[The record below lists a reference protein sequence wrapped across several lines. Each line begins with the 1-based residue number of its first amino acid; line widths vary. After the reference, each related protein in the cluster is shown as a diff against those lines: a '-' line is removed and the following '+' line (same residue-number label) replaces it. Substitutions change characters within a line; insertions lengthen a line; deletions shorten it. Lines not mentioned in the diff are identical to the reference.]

1 MFKVSYGDY
10 MGGAEEAATED
21 ISNLSKLEQLE
32 MKLENL
38 EDSYH
43 EQCKHIDEIRRNV
56 LTYCE
61 QKNMTVHKFRD
72 DLGIAKK
79 SFTKLMTHSYA
90 RTTDAYVWNDAYQAV
105 VRFFAQE
112 KHDKL
117 VAPVKLAIK
126 KEEEKQAARQQ
137 KVDAKNARVGS
148 KRKAA
153 TDSIAINADVCEN
166 TVNAAEL

>member
-1 MFKVSYGDY
+1 

-21 ISNLSKLEQLE
+21 NLSKLEQLQR
-32 MKLENL
+32 KLENL
-38 EDSYH
+38 EDSYQ
-43 EQCKHIDEIRRNV
+43 EQVKHIDEVRRNV

-61 QKNMTVHKFRD
+61 QKNITVHKFRD
-72 DLGIAKK
+72 DLRIEKK

-90 RTTDAYVWNDAYQAV
+90 HTTGAYQWNDAYQAAV
-105 VRFFAQE
+105 SFFARE

-126 KEEEKQAARQQ
+126 NEEERQAARQQ

-153 TDSIAINADVCEN
+153 TDSIAINAGV
-166 TVNAAEL
+166 